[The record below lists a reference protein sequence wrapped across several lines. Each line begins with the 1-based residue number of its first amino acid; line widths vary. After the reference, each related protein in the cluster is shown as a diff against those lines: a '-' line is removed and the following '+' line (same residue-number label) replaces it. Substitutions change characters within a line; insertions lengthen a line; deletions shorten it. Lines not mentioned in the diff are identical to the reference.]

1 VARNIVITIL
11 VVLASLMLA
20 VLLFVAG
27 AIWRGRATSGTMN
40 FSNSQE
46 LLIFSLA
53 RNRFQRRDFVRIVGK
68 PEVIRLVHGRDA
80 LKCECCRA
88 VVSGAY
94 GWRGKVCS

>member
-27 AIWRGRATSGTMN
+27 AMWRGRVTSGTMN

-53 RNRFQRRDFVRIVGK
+53 RNRFQRRDFVQIVGK
-68 PEVIRLVHGRDA
+68 QETENLIR
-80 LKCECCRA
+80 
-88 VVSGAY
+88 
-94 GWRGKVCS
+94 